1 MILKDDGRETLP
13 RVRVLDVTSGP
24 LLCVERQMAQ
34 DENAYR
40 LKGSGTLD
48 QGPERKKIG
57 RSWTGDI
64 WRYVDQQPGKFF
76 CKGLKEV
83 F

>member
-1 MILKDDGRETLP
+1 
-13 RVRVLDVTSGP
+13 
-24 LLCVERQMAQ
+24 MAQ

-48 QGPERKKIG
+48 EGPESKKVG
-57 RSWTGDI
+57 RLWTGDI
-64 WRYVDQQPGKFF
+64 WRYVDQQPGNFF
-76 CKGLKEV
+76 CKGLKEA